1 MACSLHLKQKWQF
14 LLLLLASCIIFFFL
28 VQQDYVT
35 ETKFSKTQLFPFIS
49 LFLCIISLWHD
60 KIVSFQMKTL
70 MSEVRSD
77 LEKTGR
83 VSAPGEAADGAGG
96 AAGKSAAA

>member
-1 MACSLHLKQKWQF
+1 MACSLHPKQKWRF
-14 LLLLLASCIIFFFL
+14 LLLLLASCIIIL

-35 ETKFSKTQLFPFIS
+35 ETKFSKTQIFPFIS
-49 LFLCIISLWHD
+49 LFLCIISLCHD

-70 MSEVRSD
+70 MSELRSD

-83 VSAPGEAADGAGG
+83 VSAPGKAADGAGG